1 MEFLESHTTDKAI
14 WKNDTILGTI
24 QTKEHSDNEINDSK
38 SSNQNNDKEHSKEE
52 EDEEEEGK
60 EKEQKIAN
68 KVISDLEVILN
79 AHTFL
84 LLMSFSACIYVYSVL
99 NSTWNP

>member
-1 MEFLESHTTDKAI
+1 MEFLETHGKDKAI
-14 WKNDTILGTI
+14 WQNDIILETI
-24 QTKEHSDNEINDSK
+24 QTIEHSDDEINDNKFSD
-38 SSNQNNDKEHSKEE
+38 QNNDKEDNKEE
-52 EDEEEEGK
+52 EDEEEGRK
-60 EKEQKIAN
+60 EKEQKIAD

-84 LLMSFSACIYVYSVL
+84 LFMSFSACIYVCSVL

>member
-1 MEFLESHTTDKAI
+1 MEFLESHATDKAI
-14 WKNDTILGTI
+14 WKNDTILATI
-24 QTKEHSDNEINDSK
+24 QTKELSDNEVNDIK
-38 SSNQNNDKEHSKEE
+38 SSDQYNDKEDSKEE
-52 EDEEEEGK
+52 DDEEEERK
-60 EKEQKIAN
+60 EKEPKSAD

-84 LLMSFSACIYVYSVL
+84 LLMSFSACIYVCSVL